1 MSGIPLRT
9 PLTYFDTADTYVSGT
24 SERLIGQAFRRRRDQ
39 VSIAT
44 KAGYLFREHR
54 RARARMRF
62 LAGPIMRRMGQ
73 RVISSTT

>member
-9 PLTYFDTADTYVSGT
+9 PLTYFDTADAYVSGT

-44 KAGYLFREHR
+44 KAGYLFRER
-54 RARARMRF
+54 SALEPGCASSLARSC
-62 LAGPIMRRMGQ
+62 AGW
-73 RVISSTT
+73 VSE